1 MLSANVSFVTYLLPD
16 RSEKSNRQAE
26 RQTKNALSGVL
37 CGKKFFP
44 FCVYSSVEAVADV
57 VDNRLD
63 SQGDVVSVE
72 NLPIA

>member
-1 MLSANVSFVTYLLPD
+1 MLSVNVSCVTYLVHD
-16 RSEKSNRQAE
+16 GSEKRNRRAE
-26 RQTKNALSGVL
+26 WQTKNALSGVL